1 MSTDRDDQEVIF
13 IVDDD
18 AAVRESLCYLLG
30 KAGFETRSFSSVH
43 EFCLEYDPKCIGCCI
58 FDLRIGEESGIEL
71 AHYLNRIESKHP
83 FIFLTGFGTVS
94 SAVEAMKQ
102 GALNYLEKPVDPSQL
117 LSCVKDAIERHRKSM
132 DKQLRFI
139 HSPIID
145 QVLSERE
152 RQVMNLVLE
161 GLLAKQIAS
170 RLGISTKTV
179 EVHKSNMKRK
189 LGVKSTVELI
199 RLMK

>member
-1 MSTDRDDQEVIF
+1 M
-13 IVDDD
+13 
-18 AAVRESLCYLLG
+18 
-30 KAGFETRSFSSVH
+30 
-43 EFCLEYDPKCIGCCI
+43 
-58 FDLRIGEESGIEL
+58 RIGEESGIEL

-102 GALNYLEKPVDPSQL
+102 GALNYLEKPVDPTQL

>member
-1 MSTDRDDQEVIF
+1 
-13 IVDDD
+13 
-18 AAVRESLCYLLG
+18 
-30 KAGFETRSFSSVH
+30 
-43 EFCLEYDPKCIGCCI
+43 
-58 FDLRIGEESGIEL
+58 LRIGEESGIEL
-71 AHYLNRIESKHP
+71 AHYLNRTESKHP